1 MPRHG
6 AWRKDGSMDSIVA
19 VARRRS
25 LRSLLA
31 GSILGG
37 ALVVLF
43 RRRRA
48 PAAQDL
54 SAFDGAP
61 CFRAGPDGR
70 LPGGDGRPVVA
81 PRAEE

>member
-1 MPRHG
+1 M
-6 AWRKDGSMDSIVA
+6 ASIVA

-31 GSILGG
+31 GSIVGG

-43 RRRRA
+43 RSRRA

-54 SAFDGAP
+54 SAFDDAP

-70 LPGGDGRPVVA
+70 LPGSDGRPVVA
-81 PRAEE
+81 PRSEE

>member
-6 AWRKDGSMDSIVA
+6 AWRCDGSMDSIVA
-19 VARRRS
+19 VANRRS

-43 RRRRA
+43 KRRRA

-70 LPGGDGRPVVA
+70 LPGSDRRPTDHSGVG
-81 PRAEE
+81 

>member
-1 MPRHG
+1 M
-6 AWRKDGSMDSIVA
+6 ASIVA

-31 GSILGG
+31 GSIVGG

-43 RRRRA
+43 RSSRRA

-54 SAFDGAP
+54 SAFDDAP

-70 LPGGDGRPVVA
+70 LPSGDGRPVVA
-81 PRAEE
+81 PRSEE